1 MMHFKYICQ
10 MCQSGDDLIE
20 YLRADTWGGILSVKA
35 LTFLVQTASSSE
47 YPCLILGM
55 SGFIEGELV
64 RWESRLYLSVAASRA
79 CEALWLLLICCWS
92 LSSLYC
98 ARRLRVMGV
107 PPSSWTWG
115 GFGTSILVR
124 LN

>member
-1 MMHFKYICQ
+1 M
-10 MCQSGDDLIE
+10 
-20 YLRADTWGGILSVKA
+20 SVKA
-35 LTFLVQTASSSE
+35 LTHLVQAASSSV

-64 RWESRLYLSVAASRA
+64 RWESRLILSVAASRA
-79 CEALWLLLICCWS
+79 CEAVWLLSICCWS
-92 LSSLYC
+92 LCSLYC
-98 ARRLRVMGV
+98 ARRLGEMGM

-115 GFGTSILVR
+115 GFGASILVR

>member
-1 MMHFKYICQ
+1 M
-10 MCQSGDDLIE
+10 
-20 YLRADTWGGILSVKA
+20 SVKA

-47 YPCLILGM
+47 YSCLILGI
-55 SGFIEGELV
+55 SGYIEGELV
-64 RWESRLYLSVAASRA
+64 RWVSRLILSVAASRA
-79 CEALWLLLICCWS
+79 CEAVWILSICCWS

-107 PPSSWTWG
+107 PPFSWTWS
-115 GFGTSILVR
+115 GFGTSVSFRLRALVFILAGWGS